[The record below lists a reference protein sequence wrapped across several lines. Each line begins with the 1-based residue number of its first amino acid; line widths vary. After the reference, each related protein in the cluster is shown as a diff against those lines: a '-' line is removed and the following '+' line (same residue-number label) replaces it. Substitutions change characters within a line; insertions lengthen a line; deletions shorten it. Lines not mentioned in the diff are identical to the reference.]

1 MPLSQGFLLLCA
13 ILFGGSAASPTPG
26 LSPGPSQ
33 PPDASASFWAPHLS
47 SAPNLSPPSRT
58 PNSSLST
65 DPAGSP
71 APTGVPVPDAAATAP
86 GSPAPLLPHG
96 SEVSLLPPSAPQ
108 APTAASDPH
117 FNSPSTV
124 EAPQTFAEGRGVTP
138 SFIPIYT
145 SFIGPDTVSLGTP
158 LTETPATKSPGH
170 LCNCSTVG
178 SESEYDCN
186 RTTGHCLCYP
196 GYTGL
201 QCRDCDGG
209 FYRNLTS
216 DICLPCDCNVTGAAN
231 PVCDSSGKCEC
242 KPGVTGLKCVHC
254 QDGYYGFDTFGC
266 SQCQCNNHSEN
277 CDLLTGKCVGCKDNT
292 IGDHCEE
299 CETSFYRSQNVSLS
313 EKCSQCPC
321 SKALSNGSCHQKS
334 GAVICDRCK
343 TGYVGPHCEKC
354 DNGYYMRDTVCMKCD
369 CNGNVN
375 PLTTP
380 SICDPATGACLNCT
394 NNTTGRKCELCKEG
408 YIGQASARNC
418 TKREVP
424 AVTESREYTTGINT
438 LKPTIFSTS
447 VVNSTSSPVTV
458 QTTFS
463 VISSD
468 NATSAV
474 ADVSWTQFNI
484 IVLTVI
490 LIVVVLLVGFV
501 GAVYMYREY
510 QNRKLNA
517 PFWTIEL
524 KEDNISFSS
533 YHDTLPNADVS
544 GLLEDDGNEITPNG
558 QLSLTTPIHNFKT

>member
-1 MPLSQGFLLLCA
+1 MLLSQAQGCLLLCA
-13 ILFGGSAASPTPG
+13 LLVGGSATSPTPG
-26 LSPGPSQ
+26 LSPG
-33 PPDASASFWAPHLS
+33 
-47 SAPNLSPPSRT
+47 LSPPPGTPASSWAPDLSPRPRT
-58 PNSSLST
+58 PISSLST
-65 DPAGSP
+65 DPAVPPISP
-71 APTGVPVPDAAATAP
+71 APSGVPVPEAAATVP
-86 GSPAPLLPHG
+86 GSSATVLPHG
-96 SEVSLLPPSAPQ
+96 SEVSLLTSTAPL
-108 APTAASDPH
+108 APTVASDPH
-117 FNSPSTV
+117 ITSSSAV
-124 EAPQTFAEGRGVTP
+124 GVAQTFPEGRGLTL
-138 SFIPIYT
+138 SFIPT
-145 SFIGPDTVSLGTP
+145 HSSSLGPHTVSSEDP
-158 LTETPATKSPGH
+158 RTETPATESPGH

-186 RTTGHCLCYP
+186 RTTQQCLCSP

-201 QCRDCDGG
+201 QCRDCDDG
-209 FYRNLTS
+209 FYRNQTS
-216 DICLPCDCNVTGAAN
+216 DLCLPCDCNVTGAAN
-231 PVCDSSGKCEC
+231 PVCDSFGKCEC
-242 KPGVTGLKCVHC
+242 KPGVTGLKCVQC
-254 QDGYYGFDTFGC
+254 QDGYYRFNNFGC
-266 SQCQCNNHSEN
+266 SQCQCNNHSKM
-277 CDLLTGKCVGCKDNT
+277 CDALTGNCSGCKDNT
-292 IGDHCEE
+292 IGAHCEE
-299 CETSFYRSQNVSLS
+299 CETSFYRSKNAPLT
-313 EKCSQCPC
+313 EKCLQCPC
-321 SKALSNGSCHQKS
+321 SKELSNGSCHQKFD
-334 GAVICDRCK
+334 AVICDQCK

-354 DNGYYMRDTVCMKCD
+354 DHGYYMRDTVCMKCD

-375 PLTTP
+375 SLTTP

-408 YIGQASARNC
+408 YIGQPSARNC

-424 AVTESREYTTGINT
+424 AVTESREYTTEINT
-438 LKPTIFSTS
+438 IKSTIFSTS
-447 VVNSTSSPVTV
+447 AVNSTSAPVTV

-463 VISSD
+463 VVSSD

-490 LIVVVLLVGFV
+490 LIVVVLLIGFV